1 MANKK
6 KDFFL
11 PTISVDLHSGTRFD
25 PETGCFVLISPFC
38 VPVSKNKKFMIN
50 MNEYRNVFYQTLDK
64 AKKEYKGIMREQI
77 LALPRMDRV
86 SIDYEIV
93 VGDKR
98 IRDGNN
104 IQSVTS
110 KFFLDALVEFGVI
123 KDDNMSIVVHEEW
136 NPKGYMKGDGFV
148 EIYIRPV

>member
-1 MANKK
+1 
-6 KDFFL
+6 
-11 PTISVDLHSGTRFD
+11 
-25 PETGCFVLISPFC
+25 
-38 VPVSKNKKFMIN
+38 

-86 SIDYEIV
+86 SVDYEIV

>member
-11 PTISVDLHSGTRFD
+11 PTISVDLHSGTRHD
-25 PETGCFVLISPFC
+25 AETGCFVLISPFC

-110 KFFLDALVEFGVI
+110 KFFLDALVEFGII